1 MNTLSSELHLGL
13 TLLLSLA
20 LECAGGAAHSRAKRT
35 GVLLLSVPGFRH
47 VLSFIFLRQ
56 RGKVL
61 ERPSRSE
68 VRNEI
73 V

>member
-1 MNTLSSELHLGL
+1 MNCTLGL

-20 LECAGGAAHSRAKRT
+20 LEHAGGAAHSRAELT
-35 GVLLLSVPGFRH
+35 GLLLLSVPGFRH
-47 VLSFIFLRQ
+47 VISFIFLR
-56 RGKVL
+56 RREKVL

-73 V
+73 VYI